1 MDVTALILIEPGMN
15 LNGSAANLRADLL
28 AACTG
33 EQPLGLMA
41 LLGRPLAYRLVE
53 ALALAGI
60 RRFSVVSSVSSL
72 DPVQT
77 AAKDALLKGFEGR
90 LDWHQSSE
98 GEFWESAEEQL
109 AIALER
115 RSSAALLVRANCYFE
130 LGSAMALATCTAL
143 PFVRMR
149 DAVGDLDVY
158 WATSNGKAQAI
169 DLLRAH
175 MRNDAASRAPRMVCA
190 TYANRLERAA
200 DLRRLTDDTFNLRL
214 AFRPGGREIRPGV
227 WAGEGTHIHKT
238 ARIVAPAHLG
248 DHVKVRA
255 AALVTRGSSIE
266 QYCEVDCGTVV
277 ESSNVLPYTY
287 VGAGLELLHSVAGA
301 LHIAS
306 AAKSTTTEISD
317 AKLLNSVAQTPGV
330 RLIENIGELASFLP
344 VQMFKGMLAPF
355 RRSAKSHP
363 PDVGQAAIATR
374 IPAAAETAMAAG
386 LAARTVTREHGNE

>member
-1 MDVTALILIEPGMN
+1 MDVTALLLIEPGMD

-33 EQPLGLMA
+33 GQPLGL
-41 LLGRPLAYRLVE
+41 LPVLGRPLAYRVVE

-60 RRFSVVSSVSSL
+60 RRFSVISSVSL

-77 AAKDALLKGFEGR
+77 AAKDALLTEFGGR
-90 LDWHQSSE
+90 LEWHQSNE

-115 RSSAALLVRANCYFE
+115 RSSAALVVRANCYFE
-130 LGSAMALATCTAL
+130 LGSAMALASCAAL
-143 PFVRMR
+143 PFVRIR
-149 DAVGDLDVY
+149 DSVGDLDVY
-158 WATSNGKAQAI
+158 WATSNGKAQGI

-175 MRNDAASRAPRMVCA
+175 MRSDAASRAPRMICT

-200 DLRRLTDDTFNLRL
+200 DLRRLTDDAFNLRL
-214 AFRPGGREIRPGV
+214 AFRPAGREIRPGV
-227 WAGEGTHIHKT
+227 WAGEGTYIHKT

-306 AAKSTTTEISD
+306 ATKGITTEISD
-317 AKLLNSVAQTPGV
+317 AKLLNSFSRTPGV
-330 RLIENIGELASFLP
+330 RLIGSASELASFLP
-344 VQMFKGMLAPF
+344 VQIFKGMLAPF
-355 RRSAKSHP
+355 RRSEKGHP
-363 PDVGQAAIATR
+363 PDIGQTAIATR

-386 LAARTVTREHGNE
+386 LATRTITREHGNE